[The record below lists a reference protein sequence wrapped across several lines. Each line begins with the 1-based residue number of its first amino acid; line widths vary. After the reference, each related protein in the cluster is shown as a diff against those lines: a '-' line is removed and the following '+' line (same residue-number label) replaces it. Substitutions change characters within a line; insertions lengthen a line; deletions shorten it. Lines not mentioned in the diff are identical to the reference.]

1 MNNNGKES
9 QNKGGFNRTTTMK
22 NNVKNQ
28 QNQEEEEANQSL
40 EDSRNQNGINDNEQ
54 KIIPQNDY
62 NIDEEVIGKTKGV
75 SLSKTKDDQ
84 NEENQQNNAD
94 NPPLKYTFTI
104 NGKSMKQIED
114 QKMQEDKE
122 DNYSD
127 VLLSTEIREGHTPQ
141 LSEEED
147 YLQYERI
154 YDKKD
159 ISLADLGDGM
169 INDGLVDRKM
179 TLHKA
184 ATLKKSTTLKK
195 KLEKKAI
202 IHALDIQP
210 SRDYFMP
217 DYFKQFTRKQSNKN
231 LQQDY
236 TKTNTLFV
244 PQNQ

>member
-1 MNNNGKES
+1 MGCQQGKMINNGKES
-9 QNKGGFNRTTTMK
+9 QNKGGFNRTNTIK
-22 NNVKNQ
+22 NNAKNQ
-28 QNQEEEEANQSL
+28 QNVEEANQSGL
-40 EDSRNQNGINDNEQ
+40 FDSRNQN
-54 KIIPQNDY
+54 
-62 NIDEEVIGKTKGV
+62 DEEVIGKAKGV
-75 SLSKTKDDQ
+75 SPSKTKDDQ
-84 NEENQQNNAD
+84 NDENQQNNAAD

-114 QKMQEDKE
+114 QKMQDEEEE

-159 ISLADLGDGM
+159 ISLADIGDGM

>member
-22 NNVKNQ
+22 NNVKNV
-28 QNQEEEEANQSL
+28 QNEEEEANQSG
-40 EDSRNQNGINDNEQ
+40 DDIRNENGINDNQQ
-54 KIIPQNDY
+54 KINLKNYQ
-62 NIDEEVIGKTKGV
+62 NIDEEVIGKAKGV
-75 SLSKTKDDQ
+75 SPQKTKDDQ
-84 NEENQQNNAD
+84 NNESQQNNAAD

-114 QKMQEDKE
+114 QKMQEDEE